1 MIVLALLAAGGI
13 ALFVSGLPVWE
24 RGRLERRIGPYLP
37 GGGPS
42 GPRWWRWQRE
52 PGTLRRGASRSNGH
66 PGSTDLRLEKFL
78 AGSLGAGAV
87 LLIVVADA
95 ASARRIDA
103 LSAAILAG
111 LLFATGYGI
120 RGRIA
125 VRHAAHRDQELV
137 AALPTALDLLT
148 IAVLSG
154 ESIPEAFAR
163 VGYAIGGALGEE
175 FDAVLASIRSG
186 HDTVEALEGLSNRV
200 SDPGF
205 ARLVDAL
212 STAYAKGVPVAE
224 VLRGQADDQRSARR
238 VLLLEM
244 GGRREILML
253 IPVVFL
259 ILPVVVIFALFPGL
273 VTLDLL
279 VP

>member
-13 ALFVSGLPVWE
+13 AVFVSGLPIWE
-24 RGRLERRIGPYLP
+24 RSRLERRIGPYLP
-37 GGGPS
+37 EGRPS
-42 GPRWWRWQRE
+42 GPMWWRWRRE
-52 PGTLRRGASRSNGH
+52 PGIFGRGGSRSHSH

-87 LLIVVADA
+87 LLFVVANA
-95 ASARRIDA
+95 ASARQIDG
-103 LSAAILAG
+103 LSAVILAG

-125 VRHAAHRDQELV
+125 ARQAARRNQELV

-163 VGYAIGGALGEE
+163 VGRAIGGALGEE
-175 FDAVLASIRSG
+175 FGSVLASIRSG

-212 STAYAKGVPVAE
+212 STAFARGVPVAE
-224 VLRGQADDQRSARR
+224 VLGGQADDQRNARR
-238 VLLLEM
+238 ALLLEM
-244 GGRREILML
+244 GGRREIFML

-259 ILPVVVIFALFPGL
+259 ILPVVVVFALFPGL

>member
-1 MIVLALLAAGGI
+1 MIVLALLAAAGI
-13 ALFVSGLPVWE
+13 ALFVSGLPIWE
-24 RGRLERRIGPYLP
+24 RSRLERRIGPYLP
-37 GGGPS
+37 RGEPS
-42 GPRWWRWQRE
+42 ASMWWRWRRE
-52 PGTLRRGASRSNGH
+52 PGTFRRGGSRSPGH
-66 PGSTDLRLEKFL
+66 SGSPDLRLEKFL

-87 LLIVVADA
+87 LLFVVANA
-95 ASARRIDA
+95 ASARQIDA
-103 LSAAILAG
+103 PSAVILAG

-125 VRHAAHRDQELV
+125 TRQAARRNQELV

-163 VGYAIGGALGEE
+163 VGRAIGGVLGEE
-175 FDAVLASIRSG
+175 FDFVLASIRSG

-200 SDPGF
+200 ADPGF

-212 STAYAKGVPVAE
+212 STAYARGVPVAE

-238 VLLLEM
+238 ALLLEM
-244 GGRREILML
+244 GGRREVFML

-259 ILPVVVIFALFPGL
+259 ILPVVVVFALFPGL